1 MATKSAKNLG
11 SWRAAMNP
19 KKGWVAIRWS
29 AGAANLPTNK
39 NQATTA
45 QGSSMAKEHCPV
57 PTSP

>member
-1 MATKSAKNLG
+1 MS
-11 SWRAAMNP
+11 P